1 MFVHRPTLQE
11 FVKMQMGW
19 MIRLIPGGTSALG
32 QFVSD
37 GKSLR
42 GSVIEAEESSRRF
55 VAQDT
60 AYARALEVA
69 LAFGGLSTQQRMAAL
84 LAE

>member
-11 FVKMQMGW
+11 FVEMLMGW

-42 GSVIEAEESSRRF
+42 GSVIEAEESSHRF

-60 AYARALEVA
+60 AYARALDVA
-69 LAFGGLSTQQRMAAL
+69 LAFGGLSSQQRMAAL